1 MAKPGIKIIS
11 DNSQAMSR
19 EEQLPVILSI
29 TTEMLK
35 KAKDNDWESVIAL
48 ESQRNALIAD
58 FFAAPVATE
67 EVQMVAHHINKVLEI
82 DRQLLDL
89 CSGQRE
95 NLRGDLQKVA
105 HGKNALKVYSSV

>member
-1 MAKPGIKIIS
+1 MAKPVIKIIN
-11 DNSQAMSR
+11 DNFRAMPR
-19 EEQLPVILSI
+19 EEQLPLMLSI
-29 TTEMLK
+29 TVEMLK
-35 KAKDNDWESVIAL
+35 KAKDDDWESVIAL

-58 FFAAPVATE
+58 FFAVPVATE

-82 DRQLLDL
+82 DRQLIDL
-89 CSGQRE
+89 CSGQCE